1 MRWLVPTKDLLAD
14 ADTASL
20 VEDSTQRYFIGAR
33 GGGLVWYPCRE
44 YVQHFPLL
52 TAMPAKVAD
61 LAGLQ
66 QQGTELP
73 LSLTVVRKLEHH
85 RRYVHPT
92 CVTKIPR

>member
-1 MRWLVPTKDLLAD
+1 MRWLVPTEELLAD

-20 VEDSTQRYFIGAR
+20 VEDSTQRYFMGAR
-33 GGGLVWYPCRE
+33 GGGLVWYPCRK
-44 YVQHFPLL
+44 YVQDSPLL

-66 QQGTELP
+66 QRDTELP
-73 LSLTVVRKLEHH
+73 LSLTVVRKLEYH

-92 CVTKIPR
+92 RVTRIPW